1 MSGIARGMRVLEAI
15 ALVWAAV
22 SALLALFAWL
32 WVRERYGRSGPF
44 PAKDAFALLNPLR
57 SWLQSVDSSL
67 RTFRVRAGHTVL
79 ELGPGPGYFTLGA
92 SRAVGRAGRVI
103 CVDVQP
109 AMLSILRQRLQD
121 AQIANARLVAGDA
134 VRLPLADGCVDE
146 AFLVTVLGE
155 IPDRPRAVA
164 ELRRVMKAG
173 GVLSVME
180 TFTDCDYQLEDS
192 VRDLCRAFGFE
203 AIDHERRRLGYTL
216 CFSAPGA
223 A

>member
-1 MSGIARGMRVLEAI
+1 MSGISIAVDVLVGI
-15 ALVWAAV
+15 ALVWAAI
-22 SALLALFAWL
+22 SALLGLFVWL
-32 WVRERYGRSGPF
+32 WVRERYGRGGPF

-57 SWLQSVDSSL
+57 SRLHPVESML
-67 RTFRVRAGHTVL
+67 RTFRVREGHTVL
-79 ELGPGPGYFTLGA
+79 ELGPGPGYFTVGA
-92 SRAVGRAGRVI
+92 SRAVGPAGRVI

-121 AQIANARLVAGDA
+121 AQIANTRLVAGDA
-134 VRLPLADGCVDE
+134 VRLPLADGSVDE

-192 VRDLCRAFGFE
+192 VRDLCRAFGFDV
-203 AIDHERRRLGYTL
+203 IDHERRRLGYTL

-223 A
+223 S